1 VVAPINAIL
10 NYLLGI
16 KASLLDVKRSSL
28 TLALVWGPEPIALG
42 FIGAPLATAISFN
55 LISIASIIYGIF
67 FVPNTAWHP
76 FSRRSFTSL
85 GVLVRLG
92 MGGVGQFY
100 RTIIDHL
107 PTLDN
112 LCLRTGQ
119 TASEWWCWEL
129 IGRESFF
136 SEGQNRL
143 ADKVVIHSRRQPVS
157 HKCFGLHNLLMA
169 KVKLASDRRL

>member
-1 VVAPINAIL
+1 
-10 NYLLGI
+10 
-16 KASLLDVKRSSL
+16 
-28 TLALVWGPEPIALG
+28 VWGPEPIALG

-76 FSRRSFTSL
+76 ISRRSFTSL

-92 MGGVGQFY
+92 VGGVGQSY
-100 RTIIDHL
+100 RSIIDHL
-107 PTLDN
+107 PTLDK

-129 IGRESFF
+129 IGRESF
-136 SEGQNRL
+136 SLEGQNGL
-143 ADKVVIHSRRQPVS
+143 ADEVIIPSRRQPVS
-157 HKCFGLHNLLMA
+157 HKRFGLHGLLMA
-169 KVKLASDRRL
+169 KLKLALDLRL

>member
-1 VVAPINAIL
+1 MVAPVNAIL

-16 KASLLDVKRSSL
+16 RASLFDVKHSSL
-28 TLALVWGPEPIALG
+28 TFSPVWGPEPIALG

-76 FSRRSFTSL
+76 FSRRSFANL
-85 GVLVRLG
+85 DVLVRLG
-92 MGGVGQFY
+92 MGGVGQSY
-100 RTIIDHL
+100 QCIIDHL
-107 PTLDN
+107 PTPDN

-129 IGRESFF
+129 IGRKSFLSRARNDF
-136 SEGQNRL
+136 
-143 ADKVVIHSRRQPVS
+143 ADEVIIPSRRQSVS
-157 HKCFGLHNLLMA
+157 HKRFDLHSLLMT
-169 KVKLASDRRL
+169 KLKPASDLRL